1 MRLSLP
7 IEPGAQQK
15 AIATSRATPRGEETV
30 MNLIMKFIFE
40 ETGATSV
47 EYALLTAFIAV
58 TIAAGVR
65 AFGQK
70 VITLLNVPWP

>member
-1 MRLSLP
+1 
-7 IEPGAQQK
+7 
-15 AIATSRATPRGEETV
+15 
-30 MNLIMKFIFE
+30 MNLIMKFIFGE
-40 ETGATSV
+40 AGATSV

-58 TIAAGVR
+58 TIVAGVR